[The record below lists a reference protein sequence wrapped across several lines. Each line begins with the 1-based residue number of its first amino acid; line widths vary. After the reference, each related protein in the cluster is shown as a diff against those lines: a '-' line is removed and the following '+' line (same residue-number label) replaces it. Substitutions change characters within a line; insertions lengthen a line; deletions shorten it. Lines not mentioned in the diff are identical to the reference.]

1 MMLTAMNIA
10 ASDRAFNFLDPA
22 SFKIKTRAIGGWSGY
37 VSENMKT
44 GSVSVREH
52 TAFLNMWLEKFI
64 FCGKTVGPTNNTLK
78 MAETLASGNPVPLGK
93 HLLGSVYHLLHQ
105 VSAKLRADQPIS
117 NLRGPWWFIQL
128 WLNMYMHK
136 TMGIRLSELS
146 FPSEEFDEEE
156 DPITRRCTSFGEAA
170 IMIANDSNVFSKTDF
185 FKCFYNGFTEDS
197 TIWFAYH
204 DDKREYENPFKFN
217 LDSWKNDEEA
227 TNIMREAIS
236 PRILPANFTSGKSA
250 IGYEFCYPSVVA
262 RQLGFIQ
269 VPPLFYFADKV
280 QARNPIGTALTY
292 NR

>member
-1 MMLTAMNIA
+1 MRSCSLQ
-10 ASDRAFNFLDPA
+10 ASYQL
-22 SFKIKTRAIGGWSGY
+22 
-37 VSENMKT
+37 
-44 GSVSVREH
+44 
-52 TAFLNMWLEKFI
+52 LN
-64 FCGKTVGPTNNTLK
+64 
-78 MAETLASGNPVPLGK
+78 
-93 HLLGSVYHLLHQ
+93 Q
-105 VSAKLRADQPIS
+105 VSAKLATGQSICNVGGS
-117 NLRGPWWFIQL
+117 WWFIQL

-146 FPSEEFDEEE
+146 FPSEEFDDEE

-170 IMIANDSNVFSKTDF
+170 IMIANDSNVFGKTDF

-197 TIWFAYH
+197 TIWFAYY
-204 DDKREYENPFKFN
+204 DDNKESENPFKFN

-262 RQLGFIQ
+262 RQLGFVQ

-280 QARNPIGTALTY
+280 QARNPIDTALTY
-292 NR
+292 NRLKNLEPVIEMT